1 MTVFTLPYRHRN
13 ERAALSPGANQPMGY
28 LPRSALW
35 CIALLAMLLTACG
48 SVPVSSLWKLRKLQ
62 LETLDPVALRVAVVH
77 GPALQL
83 YGQSLVLSVS
93 VSRKVRLPG
102 GTTTTELLAEKLPLQ
117 ELRSTTERSLLAE
130 YDKPQTVVQIWRID
144 PAALHR
150 LQALRTNALAWKGTD
165 DGQRELSL
173 GLELAGCQQPGAQK
187 RLVTTLMRFADPGE
201 YIPILRN
208 LDLAET
214 MPAADLSQR
223 FPVCAAG

>member
-1 MTVFTLPYRHRN
+1 MTAFTSPFRHSR
-13 ERAALSPGANQPMGY
+13 ESAPLSTGSSQPGSY
-28 LPRSALW
+28 LPRKARW
-35 CIALLAMLLTACG
+35 WIALLAALLTACG

-62 LETLDPVALRVAVVH
+62 LETLDPAALRAAVVH

-93 VSRKVRLPG
+93 VSRKVRQPG

-117 ELRSTTERSLLAE
+117 ELRSTAERSPLAE
-130 YDKPQTVVQIWRID
+130 YDKPQTVVQVWRID
-144 PAALHR
+144 PAALPR
-150 LQALRTNALAWKGTD
+150 LQALRTKALAWKGTD
-165 DGQRELSL
+165 EGQRELSL
-173 GLELAGCQQPGAQK
+173 GLELAGCHQPGAQK

-214 MPAADLSQR
+214 MPAAELSQR
-223 FPVCAAG
+223 FPACAAG

>member
-1 MTVFTLPYRHRN
+1 MTATSIPNLRNSDRATLATGSSRPSRYRTRN
-13 ERAALSPGANQPMGY
+13 AR
-28 LPRSALW
+28 W
-35 CIALLAMLLTACG
+35 WIVLLAALLTACG

-62 LETLDPVALRVAVVH
+62 LETLDPAALRAAVVH

-93 VSRKVRLPG
+93 VSRKVRQPG

-117 ELRSTTERSLLAE
+117 ELRSTAERSPLAE
-130 YDKPQTVVQIWRID
+130 HDKPQTIVQIWRID
-144 PAALHR
+144 PAALPC
-150 LQALRTNALAWKGTD
+150 LQALRTKALAWKGTD

-214 MPAADLSQR
+214 MPAAELSQR